1 MRIKPLVVLSLVCS
15 LSQAADTVASLGD
28 SVKATQFVTA
38 VDHSKLINGSSKL
51 RLSQDGVVS
60 VGTDQSPFGNPVI
73 TIHAGSVF
81 SADTAAHG
89 KTFSTD
95 LVLDY
100 TYIDGVSGPLL
111 IRTNGW
117 VFVAPAGGSTF
128 WCGPQDWPS
137 YAFDLNNYDSE
148 SSTATL
154 SSTDS
159 DPSCSFSGTITITR
173 SRGKT
178 IPTID
183 HVLPGET
190 ILNGSYNDF
199 ETKGFVNYVFKGP
212 YPYAT
217 TIAYFGMGD
226 IEFFNGSCGISGP
239 YMGTPKHTWGIGK
252 FQYNSYTYTFP
263 YTDNNGSGDYT
274 LATTSMTNG
283 LASKSYVDSH
293 KWDWGTQVTNKP
305 SIPAAANDGTLTIQ
319 KNGKTLG
326 TFGANQSSNTTVNVK
341 GVYYA
346 ACDTAQNTSV
356 KVATLNDSN
365 ETFVLEEGVVVYVKF
380 TNGPYNG
387 SMSLR
392 IGDTTAK
399 SMKFI
404 SRSGSWGN
412 GSGVWYGGDTVGF
425 IYDGNNWILLSNG
438 YASTTSCGIVK
449 FAASFANLESVAA
462 QMSSLYSVGTSIA
475 PIWVKN
481 ADTSYSTG
489 DLVMYQDGK
498 LYKAKQDIAAN
509 TAWNASNWQAVKVKD
524 EFAAKS
530 YVDSHKWDWGTQVT
544 NAPSFVP
551 ATRKVNNHALSSDVT
566 LSGLDISATVTSPVG
581 GPDIV
586 NNVQGHLSF
595 LYQDAYNTEQN
606 MHLKADK
613 TEIPTVPTNVS
624 AFNNDANYTSGQ
636 IATNIARQIIRDA
649 VSQVNVNLQSA
660 EDTRATLTNLI
671 TILKN
676 L

>member
-1 MRIKPLVVLSLVCS
+1 MRINPLVVLSLVCS

-28 SVKATQFVTA
+28 SIKATQFVTV

-190 ILNGSYNDF
+190 IFKGSYNEF
-199 ETKGFVNYVFKGP
+199 ETKGFVNYAFKGP
-212 YPYAT
+212 YPYDT
-217 TIAYFGMGD
+217 TMLTLNMAD
-226 IEFFNGSCGISGP
+226 IEFFGSSVGIMNPTYGGADGS
-239 YMGTPKHTWGIGK
+239 YMWGIGQFWK
-252 FQYNSYTYTFP
+252 NGYHYSLP

-274 LATTSMTNG
+274 LATTSMLNG
-283 LASKSYVDSH
+283 FASTTWVNSK
-293 KWDWGTQVTNKP
+293 KWDW
-305 SIPAAANDGTLTIQ
+305 A
-319 KNGKTLG
+319 
-326 TFGANQSSNTTVNVK
+326 
-341 GVYYA
+341 
-346 ACDTAQNTSV
+346 
-356 KVATLNDSN
+356 
-365 ETFVLEEGVVVYVKF
+365 
-380 TNGPYNG
+380 
-387 SMSLR
+387 
-392 IGDTTAK
+392 
-399 SMKFI
+399 
-404 SRSGSWGN
+404 
-412 GSGVWYGGDTVGF
+412 
-425 IYDGNNWILLSNG
+425 
-438 YASTTSCGIVK
+438 
-449 FAASFANLESVAA
+449 
-462 QMSSLYSVGTSIA
+462 
-475 PIWVKN
+475 
-481 ADTSYSTG
+481 
-489 DLVMYQDGK
+489 
-498 LYKAKQDIAAN
+498 
-509 TAWNASNWQAVKVKD
+509 
-524 EFAAKS
+524 
-530 YVDSHKWDWGTQVT
+530 TQVT
-544 NAPSFVP
+544 NAPSFASIDHEHDHLTSNNGEWRLVQMDEGSAVVMPAYYYGEDNGLGVKFMPSIPIEDLHDICSTNATARIPSSMEIELDGSVSSAGYGYTMGSGNTTTFYATNKVIYAEGVVFPDTVQITFDVP
-551 ATRKVNNHALSSDVT
+551 
-566 LSGLDISATVTSPVG
+566 
-581 GPDIV
+581 
-586 NNVQGHLSF
+586 F
-595 LYQDAYNTEQN
+595 
-606 MHLKADK
+606 
-613 TEIPTVPTNVS
+613 
-624 AFNNDANYTSGQ
+624 TSGR
-636 IATNIARQIIRDA
+636 IYIYNIPILCGSKKTLVTADYIKSKVQN
-649 VSQVNVNLQSA
+649 VNVNLQSA
-660 EDTRATLTNLI
+660 EDTRVALTNLI